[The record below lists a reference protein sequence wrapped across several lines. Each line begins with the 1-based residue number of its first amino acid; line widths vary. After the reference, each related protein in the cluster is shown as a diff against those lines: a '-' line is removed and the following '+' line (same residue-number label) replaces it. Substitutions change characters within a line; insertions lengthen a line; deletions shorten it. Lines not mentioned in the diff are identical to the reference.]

1 VEVVRTGVQRTGLRG
16 DLPIPTVEPDPDH
29 AGAGSVSA
37 LNVVVVG
44 GGVIGLSVAWR
55 LAREHD
61 VTLVDP
67 TPARGASWFAGGM
80 LAPVTEAWPG
90 EEDLLELGGASL
102 ASWPA
107 FAADLGIEL
116 HTSGTIVA
124 GVDAADA
131 AQLDTLAEFLATLG
145 RDVDRLTGREL
156 RRVEPTIGP
165 GVRSGLLVPG
175 DLAVDN
181 RELLRRLSS
190 SAYEVGVEFLRESVR
205 AVRQGAVELTDS
217 TLRCDVAVIAAGA
230 WSGTLHPALAS
241 AVRPVKGEILRLRAR
256 PNALP
261 PPTHTVRALV
271 ESRPVY
277 LVPRA
282 GDELVVGATQYEA
295 GFDDEVT
302 AGGVRDLL
310 MYAERVVPGIAEYGL
325 TECAAGLRAGSRD
338 NLPLVGWLEP
348 GVLVAA
354 GHHRNGLLLAP
365 ITADAVRAM
374 TTGNEPPAAVKAAD
388 PARLTR

>member
-1 VEVVRTGVQRTGLRG
+1 MK
-16 DLPIPTVEPDPDH
+16 
-29 AGAGSVSA
+29 
-37 LNVVVVG
+37 VVVVG

-55 LAREHD
+55 LAGQHH

-67 TPARGASWFAGGM
+67 APARGASWVAGGM
-80 LAPVTEAWPG
+80 LAPFTEAWPG
-90 EEDLLELGGASL
+90 EEDLLDLGSASL
-102 ASWPA
+102 DLWPG
-107 FAADLGIEL
+107 FAADLGMDL
-116 HTSGTIVA
+116 LTRGTIVA
-124 GVDAADA
+124 AVDAADA
-131 AQLDTLAEFLATLG
+131 GQLDTLADFLAHRG

-156 RRVEPTIGP
+156 RRVEPTIAP

-190 SAYEVGVEFLRESVR
+190 SAREAGVEFREEP
-205 AVRQGAVELTDS
+205 ANTVRQGAVELANGTVN
-217 TLRCDVAVIAAGA
+217 CDVAVIAAGA
-230 WSGTLHPALAS
+230 WSSTLHPRLANT
-241 AVRPVKGEILRLRAR
+241 VRPVKGEILRLRAR
-256 PNALP
+256 PNSLP

-310 MYAERVVPGIAEYGL
+310 LYAERVLAGIAEYGL
-325 TECAAGLRAGSRD
+325 VECAAGLRAGSPD

-365 ITADAVRAM
+365 VTADAIRDM
-374 TTGNEPPAAVKAAD
+374 TAGAEPSALVKTAD
-388 PARLTR
+388 PTRFME

>member
-1 VEVVRTGVQRTGLRG
+1 MK
-16 DLPIPTVEPDPDH
+16 
-29 AGAGSVSA
+29 
-37 LNVVVVG
+37 VVVVG

-55 LAREHD
+55 LARDHD

-67 TPARGASWFAGGM
+67 TPARGASWVAGGM

-90 EEDLLELGGASL
+90 EEKLLDLGSASL
-102 ASWPA
+102 ALWPA
-107 FAADLGIEL
+107 FARDLGIEL
-116 HTSGTIVA
+116 HTHGTVVA
-124 GVDAADA
+124 GVDSADT
-131 AQLDTLAEFLATLG
+131 AQLDTLADFLASRG

-165 GVRSGLLVPG
+165 SVRSGLLVPG

-190 SAYEVGVEFLRESVR
+190 TAIVRERVR
-205 AVRQGAVELTDS
+205 AVRSGEVELAES

-230 WSGTLHPALAS
+230 WSGSLHPALTS

-261 PPTHTVRALV
+261 PPRHTVRALV

-277 LVPRA
+277 LVPR
-282 GDELVVGATQYEA
+282 GTGELVVGATQYEA

-310 MYAERVVPGIAEYGL
+310 TYAERVVPGIAEYGL

-374 TTGNEPPAAVKAAD
+374 VTGAEPPADMKVAD
-388 PARLTR
+388 PTGRT

>member
-1 VEVVRTGVQRTGLRG
+1 MK
-16 DLPIPTVEPDPDH
+16 
-29 AGAGSVSA
+29 
-37 LNVVVVG
+37 VVVVG

-55 LAREHD
+55 LAPAHD

-67 TPARGASWFAGGM
+67 APARGASWVAGGM

-90 EEDLLELGGASL
+90 EEDLLDLGTESL
-102 ASWPA
+102 DRWPA
-107 FAADLGIEL
+107 FAAELGLEL
-116 HTSGTIVA
+116 YTKGTIA
-124 GVDAADA
+124 AAVDGADA
-131 AQLDTLAEFLATLG
+131 GQLDVLAEFLAARG
-145 RDVDRLTGREL
+145 RAVDRLGGREL
-156 RRVEPTIGP
+156 RRVEPAIGP

-175 DLAVDN
+175 DLALDN
-181 RELLRRLSS
+181 RELLRRLDFPGVVRA
-190 SAYEVGVEFLRESVR
+190 SAR
-205 AVRQGAVELTDS
+205 AVRPGAVELDGS
-217 TLRCDVAVIAAGA
+217 TLGCDVVVIAAGA
-230 WSGTLHPALAS
+230 WSGALHPALAS
-241 AVRPVKGEILRLRAR
+241 AVRPVKGEILRLRRR

-261 PPTHTVRALV
+261 PPVHTVRGLV

-302 AGGVRDLL
+302 VGGVRDLL

-348 GVLVAA
+348 GVLVAT

-365 ITADAVRAM
+365 ITADAVRAIVA
-374 TTGNEPPAAVKAAD
+374 GDPSSIPAAD
-388 PARLTR
+388 PARLTRRTTSS

>member
-1 VEVVRTGVQRTGLRG
+1 M
-16 DLPIPTVEPDPDH
+16 H
-29 AGAGSVSA
+29 
-37 LNVVVVG
+37 VVVVG

-55 LAREHD
+55 LAGEHD

-67 TPARGASWFAGGM
+67 APARGASWVAGGM

-90 EEDLLELGGASL
+90 EEDLLDLGSASMDR
-102 ASWPA
+102 WPA
-107 FAADLGIEL
+107 FAADVGVDLSP
-116 HTSGTIVA
+116 HGTIVA
-124 GVDAADA
+124 ALDSADA
-131 AQLDTLAEFLATLG
+131 AQLDVLADFLAHRG

-156 RRVEPTIGP
+156 RRLEPACGP
-165 GVRSGLLVPG
+165 NVRSGLVVPG

-190 SAYEVGVEFLRESVR
+190 GAYEAGVEFVREPARSVR
-205 AVRQGAVELTDS
+205 PETVELAGS
-217 TLRCDVAVIAAGA
+217 TLRCDLAVIAAGA
-230 WSGTLHPALAS
+230 WSGTLHPALAG
-241 AVRPVKGEILRLRAR
+241 AVRPVKGEILRLTAR
-256 PNALP
+256 RGTLP
-261 PPTHTVRALV
+261 PPRHTVRAVV
-271 ESRPVY
+271 ESHPVY

-310 MYAERVVPGIAEYGL
+310 VYAERVVPGIAEYGL
-325 TECAAGLRAGSRD
+325 TESAAGLRAGSHD

-365 ITADAVRAM
+365 VTADAVQVMAA
-374 TTGNEPPAAVKAAD
+374 GGEEPLMKIAD
-388 PARLTR
+388 PRRTA

>member
-1 VEVVRTGVQRTGLRG
+1 MK
-16 DLPIPTVEPDPDH
+16 
-29 AGAGSVSA
+29 
-37 LNVVVVG
+37 VVVVG
-44 GGVIGLSVAWR
+44 GGVVGLSIAWR
-55 LAREHD
+55 LAAGHD

-67 TPARGASWFAGGM
+67 APGRGASWVAGGM
-80 LAPVTEAWPG
+80 LAPVTESWPG
-90 EEDLLELGGASL
+90 EEDLLDLGSASL
-102 ASWPA
+102 DSWPA
-107 FAADLGIEL
+107 FAAELGIGL
-116 HTSGTIVA
+116 HTAGTIVA
-124 GVDAADA
+124 AVDAADA
-131 AQLDTLAEFLATLG
+131 AQLDVLADFLAARG

-156 RRVEPTIGP
+156 RRVEPAISLR
-165 GVRSGLLVPG
+165 VRSGLVVPG

-181 RELLRRLSS
+181 RELLRGLHS
-190 SAYEVGVEFLRESVR
+190 SAAEAGVEFIGEAARV
-205 AVRQGAVELTDS
+205 VRQEAVELAGR
-217 TLRCDVAVIAAGA
+217 TLHCDVAVIAAGA
-230 WSGTLHPALAS
+230 WSSGLHPALAS
-241 AVRPVKGEILRLRAR
+241 AVHPVKGEILRLRAR

-310 MYAERVVPGIAEYGL
+310 LYAERVLPSIAEYGL
-325 TECAAGLRAGSRD
+325 AECAAGLRAGSRD
-338 NLPLVGWLEP
+338 NLPLIGWVEP

-365 ITADAVRAM
+365 ITATAVAAFVSGDA
-374 TTGNEPPAAVKAAD
+374 PPPVARVAD
-388 PARLTR
+388 PARLKQGTG

>member
-1 VEVVRTGVQRTGLRG
+1 MK
-16 DLPIPTVEPDPDH
+16 
-29 AGAGSVSA
+29 
-37 LNVVVVG
+37 VVVVG

-55 LAREHD
+55 VAVQHE

-67 TPARGASWFAGGM
+67 TPAKGASWVAGGM

-90 EEDLLELGGASL
+90 EEELLDLGSASL
-102 ASWPA
+102 DRWPR
-107 FAADLGIEL
+107 FAADLGIGL
-116 HTSGTIVA
+116 HTRGTIVA
-124 GVDAADA
+124 AVDAADA
-131 AQLDTLAEFLATLG
+131 AQLDVLAGFLAGRG
-145 RDVDRLTGREL
+145 RDVDGLTGRAL

-165 GVRSGLLVPG
+165 NVRSGLLVPG

-190 SAYEVGVEFLRESVR
+190 SAQDAGVEFVGESVR
-205 AVRQGAVELTDS
+205 AVRQGSVELTGT
-217 TLRCDVAVIAAGA
+217 TLHCDVAVIAAGA
-230 WSGTLHPALAS
+230 WSGALHPALAS
-241 AVRPVKGEILRLRAR
+241 VVHPVKGEILRLRAR

-261 PPTHTVRALV
+261 PPVYTVRALV
-271 ESRPVY
+271 ESHPVY

-302 AGGVRDLL
+302 VGGVRDLL
-310 MYAERVVPGIAEYGL
+310 AYAERVVPGIAEYGL

-348 GVLVAA
+348 GVLAA
-354 GHHRNGLLLAP
+354 TGHHRNGLLLAP
-365 ITADAVRAM
+365 ITADAVCALVA
-374 TTGNEPPAAVKAAD
+374 GDASSALD
-388 PARLTR
+388 RLWQRTS